1 MDLIFEVFEY
11 ANSTKIYFIALVREN
26 DNLRTKNITGQK
38 IITHGCRNN
47 KYQGYNISN
56 FVLIIPSS
64 NFNTGN
70 ISIGK
75 KKWFHFDIG
84 KVLCYNSKQLNSSR

>member
-75 KKWFHFDIG
+75 KNGFISILEKYFAIIQ
-84 KVLCYNSKQLNSSR
+84 NN